1 MRLAACI
8 PRSIDV
14 DMDRV
19 SISKMK
25 NGKAAES
32 SGVRN
37 GNGNNMSTDLVWE
50 LRTIVNCHRGE
61 YVLHKE
67 ETIGTEI

>member
-1 MRLAACI
+1 MIVLYFWQMRLAACI

-37 GNGNNMSTDLVWE
+37 GNGNNMSTDLV
-50 LRTIVNCHRGE
+50 
-61 YVLHKE
+61 
-67 ETIGTEI
+67 